1 MQNILLMSC
10 SGLKL
15 ALFLYY
21 AIWLLLDYQSSQD
34 TNNFL
39 NQKVDY
45 LWLFCNL
52 LIAKGINLSIRQ
64 LLLKA
69 GFIFYYG
76 NFSE

>member
-1 MQNILLMSC
+1 MNS
-10 SGLKL
+10 
-15 ALFLYY
+15 FP
-21 AIWLLLDYQSSQD
+21 
-34 TNNFL
+34 